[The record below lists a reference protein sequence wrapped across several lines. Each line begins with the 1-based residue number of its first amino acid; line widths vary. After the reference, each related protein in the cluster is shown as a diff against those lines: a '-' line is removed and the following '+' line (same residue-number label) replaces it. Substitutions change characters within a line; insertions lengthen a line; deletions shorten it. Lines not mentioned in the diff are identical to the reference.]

1 MGPKSFQGFRETG
14 PWSHKKHFWPFGPQF
29 YAHIDQGKSL
39 ALEVTA
45 INKYYT
51 KNLFIE
57 YTDSQVNTSLLL
69 CPGIS
74 LFFIS
79 IISNFWNVEPIIF
92 RYIP

>member
-57 YTDSQVNTSLLL
+57 YTDSQVNTSLLSVL
-69 CPGIS
+69 GFRCF
-74 LFFIS
+74 LFL
-79 IISNFWNVEPIIF
+79 
-92 RYIP
+92 